1 VLVEG
6 LYSLLAGSS
15 ALAAIV
21 GGRITPVVLPMN
33 PSVPAVTFTQISSRT
48 LVTFNRAEI
57 SVDQIEINVWANTY
71 HDAAYGKQALHALL
85 DLYQGTLNEGTVVM
99 YTSSTDGEDDFEK
112 DSLLYRCRT
121 TYTFVHR

>member
-1 VLVEG
+1 MLVEG
-6 LYSLLAGSS
+6 LYSLLAGSPE
-15 ALAAIV
+15 LAAIV
-21 GGRITPVVLPMN
+21 GSRITPVVLPMN
-33 PSVPAVTFTQISSRT
+33 PAVPAITFAQISSRT

-57 SVDQIEINVWANTY
+57 SVDQIEINVWASSY
-71 HDAAYGKQALHALL
+71 HDAACGKQALHALL
-85 DLYQGTLNEGTVVM
+85 DMYQGTLSEGTVVM